1 MFAIILVKADQSK
14 IYPQMFASEVEALRK
29 LNDFRP
35 DFTGYVVS
43 MTRTAEQFAHGV
55 ANI

>member
-1 MFAIILVKADQSK
+1 MFAIILVKAGQSK
-14 IYPQMFASEVEALRK
+14 IHPQMFEFEVEALRK

-43 MTRTAEQFAHGV
+43 MDRVAEQFAHGV